1 MNKYRND
8 INSAEYVFVHFINAK
23 FENVACET
31 DKILKKKRE
40 KFTTICTRLGKVK
53 KVQVLK

>member
-1 MNKYRND
+1 M
-8 INSAEYVFVHFINAK
+8 NAK

-31 DKILKKKRE
+31 DKILKKKRG
-40 KFTTICTRLGKVK
+40 KFTTICTRFGKVK